1 MLEYSKRE
9 GVEKVH
15 YVNFT
20 NIMCTGARI
29 FTKRSEIQKI
39 QKQEMNKKYF

>member
-29 FTKRSEIQKI
+29 FTKRSEIQK
-39 QKQEMNKKYF
+39 KYKNRK